1 MADLPTSSKVTKTSL
16 NEFISSRTNVQKVN
30 EGWEKLS
37 LAYIEQY
44 NLYEGPKMARE
55 ELSFHN
61 QVKLIAYLLMF
72 MKDNIQGD
80 NLEIGVWKGKSLALT
95 EIFSDCGL
103 TIGVDYCTFPGQFEE
118 ISYFQKRFFPHSK
131 IITKFSELATAEVY
145 QSTNGLK
152 LLHID
157 GGHERDNVWA
167 DFIIYSQLV
176 IPGGF
181 VVFDDYVDPLS
192 PSVGPAVD
200 ELNERGFFS
209 KYEIIGVLESFP
221 SSFVL
226 RKPFS
231 G

>member
-1 MADLPTSSKVTKTSL
+1 MSDLPTSTRATTIFL
-16 NEFISSRTNVQKVN
+16 NEFISSITNTQNVDEN
-30 EGWEKLS
+30 WEKLS
-37 LAYIEQY
+37 LAYVEQY
-44 NLYEGPKMARE
+44 NLYAGPKMARE

-72 MKDNIQGD
+72 MKDKVEGD

-95 EIFSDCGL
+95 EMFSNSGI
-103 TIGVDYCTFPGQFEE
+103 TIGVDYCAFEGQFEE

-131 IITKFSELATAEVY
+131 IINKFSELATAEVF

-192 PSVGPAVD
+192 PSVGPAID
-200 ELNERGFFS
+200 ELNELGFFS

-226 RKPFS
+226 RKLHS
-231 G
+231 D

>member
-1 MADLPTSSKVTKTSL
+1 MANLPTSPKITKTSL
-16 NEFISSRTNVQKVN
+16 NEFICSKTNVHKVD
-30 EGWEKLS
+30 ETWENLS

-44 NLYEGPKMARE
+44 NLYVGPKMARE

-72 MKDNIQGD
+72 MKDKVQGD

-103 TIGVDYCTFPGQFEE
+103 TIGVDYCTFAGQFEE
-118 ISYFQKRFFPHSK
+118 ISYFQKRFFPYSK
-131 IITKFSELATAEVY
+131 IINKFSELATAEVY

-209 KYEIIGVLESFP
+209 KYEIIGPLDSFP

-226 RKPFS
+226 RKLHS
-231 G
+231 D